1 MRKMILLGAALVA
14 LAACQTAQDRNE
26 GLRQNW
32 RCANDKAFSLRQV
45 PGAIEVYASGQTNRL
60 EPVAGAEG
68 QYRSADGAVT
78 YTVTGGRASL
88 TGAYDGPFEN
98 CQRRGGNWLPSLW

>member
-1 MRKMILLGAALVA
+1 MRRTILLCAALAA
-14 LAACQTAQDRNE
+14 LAACQSTQSANE
-26 GLRQNW
+26 GQRLNW
-32 RCANDKAFSLRQV
+32 RCAGDKAFSLRHV

-78 YTVTGGRASL
+78 YAETGGHASL
-88 TGAYDGPFEN
+88 TGVYDGPFEN
-98 CQRRGGNWLPSLW
+98 CRRHGNSWLPSLW